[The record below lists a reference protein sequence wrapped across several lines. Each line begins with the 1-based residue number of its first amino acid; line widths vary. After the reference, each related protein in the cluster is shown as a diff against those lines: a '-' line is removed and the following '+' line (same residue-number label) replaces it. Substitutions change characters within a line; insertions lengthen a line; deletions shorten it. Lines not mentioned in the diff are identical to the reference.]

1 MSRAMKKF
9 LLMTF
14 ALFCL
19 PLASFAASSEIKLDH
34 ARYDLNDKAS
44 LQRGARTFVNYC
56 LSCHSASY
64 MRFNRLQDLGLSE
77 DQIEKNLLFSAEK
90 VGDTMNIAMTKKDAK
105 EWFGAAPPDLTVVAR
120 SRGADWLYSYMR
132 GFYRDETRSTGWN
145 NTVFDK
151 VGMPHVLWELQGIQA
166 LKVEKEV
173 DSHGKPHEKKTLV
186 LEKQGSMTPSE
197 YDAMV
202 SDLVNYLVYM
212 GEPAKTARM
221 QVGIV
226 VILLLGVLFVLSYY
240 LKKEYWRDVH

>member
-1 MSRAMKKF
+1 MSHAMKKLVF
-9 LLMTF
+9 MTF
-14 ALFCL
+14 ALLCL

-34 ARYDLNDKAS
+34 ARYDLTDKAS

-56 LSCHSASY
+56 LSCHSAGY

-90 VGDTMNIAMTKKDAK
+90 VGETMNIAMNKKDAK
-105 EWFGAAPPDLTVVAR
+105 EWFGATPPDLSVISR

-132 GFYRDETRSTGWN
+132 GFYKDETRPNGWN

-151 VGMPHVLWELQGIQA
+151 VGMPHVLWQLQGIQT
-166 LKVEKEV
+166 LKVEK
-173 DSHGKPHEKKTLV
+173 DPSSHGEKKTLV

-221 QVGIV
+221 QLGIV